1 MERPSCSGSKGV
13 GRPLLSLTLGTLRCT
28 FLDCR
33 AAGIDCKALH
43 QVRRR
48 LLLRLVRTFMAPC
61 PHHAEQSA
69 PACAGELDGPK
80 PTCPP
85 TEGRRGAAPA
95 SGLDGLLA
103 LATTVAGGQPLSASG
118 ARRRLD
124 FFTLVGLG
132 GTQVSKSS
140 VCMIRSRGEWPPR
153 VPTPYPIPLPP
164 PAAREPHP
172 TRQGKPR
179 RLAASQLFGVRET
192 WPQPTVQKVVYGA
205 MWSD

>member
-1 MERPSCSGSKGV
+1 MERPSGCGTGWPSPSS
-13 GRPLLSLTLGTLRCT
+13 RLGTLRCT

-33 AAGIDCKALH
+33 AAGIDCKVLH

-61 PHHAEQSA
+61 PYHAEQSA

-153 VPTPYPIPLPP
+153 VPTPSTIACPP
-164 PAAREPHP
+164 PAAHEPRP
-172 TRQGKPR
+172 TWQGKPR
-179 RLAASQLFGVRET
+179 RLAASSFLGVLET
-192 WPQPTVQKVVYGA
+192 CLQPTVQEVVCGA

>member
-1 MERPSCSGSKGV
+1 MPPMAAAGKILRGGCHSLALTGTTSAPRIPHRGSHPLCGMEGAGSVRATAGRWQPLRPNCRQTAIA
-13 GRPLLSLTLGTLRCT
+13 GRLTHGGATGCRPRLGAG
-28 FLDCR
+28 R
-33 AAGIDCKALH
+33 AARPG
-43 QVRRR
+43 
-48 LLLRLVRTFMAPC
+48 
-61 PHHAEQSA
+61 HH
-69 PACAGELDGPK
+69 GG
-80 PTCPP
+80 
-85 TEGRRGAAPA
+85 RGAAPLCVWGSA
-95 SGLDGLLA
+95 PTRLLH
-103 LATTVAGGQPLSASG
+103 PRR
-118 ARRRLD
+118 ARS
-124 FFTLVGLG
+124 
-132 GTQVSKSS
+132 TQVSKSS